1 MDEEKKQK
9 RPRPRGTGSVYR
21 PKWRDTKTGELVEGS
36 IYWIKYFRYG
46 KPYRE
51 SSHSD
56 KITQAEKLLKKRQG
70 EISEGKFPGIY
81 FDKVTFGELAEDFL
95 TDYRING
102 KDTLHKA
109 ERSVK
114 YLKEFFEG
122 IKAVDVTTAR
132 VKTYIEKRMEAGM
145 SNASINREL
154 AALKR
159 MFHLGAQCTPP
170 KVNLIPY
177 IPMLKESNI
186 RKGFFEQH
194 EHLGIKEALPDY
206 LKAVASLAYHSGWR
220 KEEILSRTVD
230 KVDMNEG
237 AIRLDPGETKNEEG
251 RTYYMNDEVKEDI
264 EVALASRNP
273 ACPYLFQRD
282 GGQIKGFRKAWESAC
297 IEAGFYEVVTDEE
310 GTQTKVPTKLFHDY
324 RRSAVRDM
332 VRSGISE
339 RVAMKISGHK
349 TRSVFDRYNITN
361 DQDLREAAMKKQAY
375 HDRQSKVIVPFKR
388 AQNE

>member
-9 RPRPRGTGSVYR
+9 RPRGTGSVYR
-21 PKWRDTKTGELVEGS
+21 PKWRDPKTGELVESS

-51 SSHSD
+51 SCHTD
-56 KITQAEKLLKKRQG
+56 KVTKAENLLKKRQG
-70 EISEGKFPGIY
+70 EISEGKLPGIY

-102 KDTLHKA
+102 KDTLTKA

-122 IKAVDVTTAR
+122 IKAVDVTTAK
-132 VKTYIEKRMEAGM
+132 VKTYIEKRMEAGL

-177 IPMLKESNI
+177 IPMLKESNV
-186 RKGFFEQH
+186 REGFFERH
-194 EHLGIKEALPDY
+194 EHLAIKEALPDY
-206 LKAVASLAYHSGWR
+206 LKPIASLAYHSGWR
-220 KEEILSRTVD
+220 KEEILSRTVE

-237 AIRLDPGETKNEEG
+237 TIRLDPGETKNGEG

-264 EVALASRNP
+264 EVALATRKP
-273 ACPYLFQRD
+273 TCPYLFQRD
-282 GGQIKGFRKAWESAC
+282 GKRIKGFRKAWESAC
-297 IEAGFYEVVTDEE
+297 IKTGFYEVVTDEE
-310 GTQTKVPTKLFHDY
+310 GNQTKVPTKLFHDY

-332 VRSGISE
+332 VRSGIVE

-349 TRSVFDRYNITN
+349 TRSVFDRYNIVS

-375 HDRQSKVIVPFKR
+375 HERQSKVIIPFKR